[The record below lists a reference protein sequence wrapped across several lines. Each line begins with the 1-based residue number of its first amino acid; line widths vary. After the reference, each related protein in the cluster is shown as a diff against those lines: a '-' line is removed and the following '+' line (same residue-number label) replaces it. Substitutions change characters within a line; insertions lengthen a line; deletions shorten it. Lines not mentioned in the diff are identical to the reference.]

1 MNRASLYL
9 AFLAAACGGQA
20 LDVGDTDPDGGVG
33 TGGTGAG
40 GTGGTGP
47 HVTLPS
53 WPTPT
58 DCVSSSTLDVV
69 GTWEGAIRGA
79 SFETLVSLRL
89 EIHGASEGAGVCGT
103 LRLGAE
109 SPPPPPIDPERTW
122 PRNADS
128 GFGGYPGR
136 FFHEGVTYTLIDGA
150 VSQQQMRFGITPY
163 ETWKYLC
170 AEQTPYFHAGKDDPG
185 PFEATTEDS
194 YKCLPPYTEFNNAP
208 NPPHDCILSLTN
220 GSHLVMDGLTCGVCL
235 WNICVCDEVT
245 CIANPELQAPLGF
258 DLEFD
263 DDRITG
269 SFTGGYLLG
278 GPLTDVLLTR
288 VE

>member
-1 MNRASLYL
+1 MKRVLLYF
-9 AFLAAACGGQA
+9 AFSAAACGGQV
-20 LDVGDTDPDGGVG
+20 LDVGNTDPDGRAGAS
-33 TGGTGAG
+33 GAG

-58 DCVSSSTLDVV
+58 DCVSSSNLDVV

-79 SFETLVSLRL
+79 SFETLVPLRL
-89 EIHGASEGAGVCGT
+89 EVYGASEAAGVCGT

-122 PRNADS
+122 PRNADT

-170 AEQTPYFHAGKDDPG
+170 AEQTSYFHAAEG
-185 PFEATTEDS
+185 S
-194 YKCLPPYTEFNNAP
+194 YNCLPPYTELNNT
-208 NPPHDCILSLTN
+208 PPDYRNCILRRTN
-220 GSHLVMDGLTCGVCL
+220 GSYLEMDGLACGLCFSI
-235 WNICVCDEVT
+235 NGCVCNEVT
-245 CIANPELQAPLGF
+245 CIANPELGVGLRF
-258 DLEFD
+258 DLKFD

-269 SFTGGYLLG
+269 SLPENDAAVLGVSLLS
-278 GPLTDVLLTR
+278 DVLLTR